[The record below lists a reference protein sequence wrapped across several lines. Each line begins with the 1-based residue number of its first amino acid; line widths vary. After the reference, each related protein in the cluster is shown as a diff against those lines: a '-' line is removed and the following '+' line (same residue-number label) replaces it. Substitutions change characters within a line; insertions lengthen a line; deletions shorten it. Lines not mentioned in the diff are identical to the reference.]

1 MTKLLNIITL
11 LALGA
16 FVYWLIKRKLRQRQL
31 AKQGIVVQQ
40 QGMRPITLFSIVMVS
55 MYAGYMLW
63 YLFQS
68 E

>member
-1 MTKLLNIITL
+1 MVKLLNILTL
-11 LALGA
+11 VAV
-16 FVYWLIKRKLRQRQL
+16 VYFLYWMVKRKFRQRQL

-40 QGMRPITLFSIVMVS
+40 QGIRPITLFSIVMVS

>member
-1 MTKLLNIITL
+1 MAKLLNIITL

-55 MYAGYMLW
+55 MYVGYMLW

>member
-1 MTKLLNIITL
+1 MVKLLNILTL
-11 LALGA
+11 VAVVY
-16 FVYWLIKRKLRQRQL
+16 FVYWMIKRKFRQRQL